1 MENGIYELRQIN
13 KDGLNLIKQWEGLRL
28 EAYLCPANVWTIGY
42 GHTLTAKSGMSI
54 TEAEASNLLRGD
66 LARFQRCV
74 ESAVQVPLND
84 NQFAALVSFCF
95 NVGEGAFR
103 GSTLLRKLNAGNY
116 DAVPSELARW
126 NKIGKNVSAGLTNR
140 RAAEAGLWVKGSYVS
155 SNYIEPS
162 APSDGKGSSVATYG
176 GIAAAAATAAPAL
189 QALSGVPMWVG
200 VAVVA
205 AITVIVAIVLLRKK

>member
-1 MENGIYELRQIN
+1 MRQIN
-13 KDGLNLIKQWEGLRL
+13 QEGLNLIKQWEGLHL
-28 EAYLCPANVWTIGY
+28 EAYLCPAKVWTIGY

-54 TEAEASNLLRGD
+54 SEAEAFNLLRGD

-74 ESAVQVPLND
+74 EDAVQVTLND

-103 GSTLLRKLNAGNY
+103 GSTLLKKLNAGNF

-126 NKIGKNVSAGLTNR
+126 NKVGKNVSAGLVNR
-140 RAAEAGLWVKGSYVS
+140 RAAEAGLWVKGAYVS

-162 APSDGKGSSVATYG
+162 APSDGKGSAVAAYG

-189 QALSGVPMWVG
+189 QALSGAPMWVG

-205 AITVIVAIVLLRKK
+205 AITVIAAIVLLRKK